1 MTDAASPTAQDVPSS
16 QEGEVDPR
24 LLEILVCPVTHGP
37 LEFDRTKGELISRSA
52 RLAYPIRDG
61 VPIMLPEEA
70 ATAKAWNIQGA
81 ACPALSQAEFTAN
94 RYTALKTFDYDGI
107 AIGRAAGD
115 ASCSDVKDS
124 GGKGFL
130 NDKVCQFTSPA
141 TLTVISKAGSFFF
154 VPGVGQPASLVI
166 HHDTPRCV
174 MASNFTLKTE

>member
-1 MTDAASPTAQDVPSS
+1 MATRLSRDFSAARRFGMAHVVGAVVVITAGAGLVTFQFVRDRDANV
-16 QEGEVDPR
+16 
-24 LLEILVCPVTHGP
+24 
-37 LEFDRTKGELISRSA
+37 
-52 RLAYPIRDG
+52 
-61 VPIMLPEEA
+61 

>member
-1 MTDAASPTAQDVPSS
+1 MATRLSRGRGAARRFGMAHVIGAVVVITA
-16 QEGEVDPR
+16 GAA
-24 LLEILVCPVTHGP
+24 LVTFQFVR
-37 LEFDRTKGELISRSA
+37 DRA
-52 RLAYPIRDG
+52 AN
-61 VPIMLPEEA
+61 V
-70 ATAKAWNIQGA
+70 ATAKAWNIQGPS
-81 ACPALSQAEFTAN
+81 CPALSQADFTAK

-141 TLTVISKAGSFFF
+141 TLTVTSKAGSFFF

-166 HHDTPRCV
+166 HHDRPRCV